1 MWAWL
6 ADWNGMNCCK
16 SSRKLEHNAALRCGT
31 AALCSARGIH
41 NDSLQRCLTHPYLH
55 SLHTISY
62 HSSDKCILF
71 ISLPILTQYVS
82 RSSWRASNCFW
93 FILIFLTQTLSWE
106 TWKYHKIV
114 FIISWCYFYHYFVI
128 SELLQEAGEGLQ
140 QTRQTEVEHVCLS
153 WTFIWCVEFV
163 P

>member
-1 MWAWL
+1 MEWTVVNHLENWSTTLHYAAVL
-6 ADWNGMNCCK
+6 QHSAELVEYTMIH
-16 SSRKLEHNAALRCGT
+16 SRSN
-31 AALCSARGIH
+31 
-41 NDSLQRCLTHPYLH
+41 CLTHPYFLH
-55 SLHTISY
+55 SLHTISF
-62 HSSDKCILF
+62 HTSDKRILF
-71 ISLPILTQYVS
+71 ISLPILTQYVN
-82 RSSWRASNCFW
+82 RCSWRASNCFW

-140 QTRQTEVEHVCLS
+140 QTRQTEVDHVCLS